1 MEAHTLDF
9 THSLNGRHT
18 ALAPVPVNQY
28 AKQLETELANGGLPF
43 VTLPH
48 AAALHDLDRVFDRCP
63 KARHLLLLG
72 IGGSALGARALQKAF
87 APEQDGPGVNP
98 DSRRL
103 WVADNVDATQLAAWL
118 AALPPEKT
126 LVAVISKS
134 GGTLETM
141 AQYFLVRAW
150 LKQRLGGAWTDHVII
165 ITDPEKGPLRKEA
178 RDHSITALEVPPAL
192 GGRYS
197 IFSAV
202 GLLPAAFLGLDWKKF
217 LKGAIDA
224 GQAAQNP
231 QSLASCPGWQL
242 AHWAYSLTLNN
253 YDQLVFF
260 SYIPHWQCLGAW
272 FAQLWAESLGKSGKG
287 SMPIPAVG
295 VTDQHSL
302 LQMFLDGP
310 PNRGCLFIS
319 GPNLPAGAPFD
330 TEIPDQWSWLQ
341 GRNFGDLLQAEAIGT
356 RMALVSS
363 KVPLTHIR
371 MGTYD
376 EEAFGRIM
384 ALLMQATLFTG
395 WLLDINPLDQ
405 PAVELG
411 KRLANAN
418 LGAPGYT
425 EEAKH
430 LRRFLGTED
439 NAGAVKF

>member
-87 APEQDGPGVNP
+87 APEQDGPGANP

-103 WVADNVDATQLAAWL
+103 WVADNVDATQLEAWL

-150 LKQRLGGAWTDHVII
+150 LKQRLGSAWTDHVII
-165 ITDPEKGPLRKEA
+165 ITDPEKGPLCKEA
-178 RDHSITALEVPPAL
+178 RDNSITALEVPPAL

-217 LKGAIDA
+217 LQGALDA

-231 QSLASCPGWQL
+231 QTLASCPGWQL

-395 WLLDINPLDQ
+395 WLLGINPLDQ